1 MTCRNEIDI
10 YEIADEYLSAIPKH
24 TLVAIGTHG
33 FIKETYKKAECYC
46 FLEKIINLL
55 EPSGIIVYGNLSGN
69 IFTEFEDK
77 CKFYYYEP
85 WIYTNRKK
93 KR

>member
-1 MTCRNEIDI
+1 MDLLKKLI
-10 YEIADEYLSAIPKH
+10 
-24 TLVAIGTHG
+24 
-33 FIKETYKKAECYC
+33 KKAEWYC
-46 FLEKIINLL
+46 FLEKIINSL
-55 EPSGIIVYGNLSGN
+55 EPSGIVVYGNLSGN

-93 KR
+93 KEVNLNGN